1 MPNLRLHGCIYAVWW
16 NKYPILV
23 RFINQILR
31 GNNMASPI
39 TTHVLDTNLG
49 KPAVGVAVVLSRL
62 DADKQYQ
69 QIAAGETNKDGRIV
83 DWMEGQQRE
92 AGIYRIEFATDPYFE
107 KQGKSCFFPT
117 VTFDFRIENPDE
129 HYHVPLLVSAFGIST
144 YRGS

>member
-1 MPNLRLHGCIYAVWW
+1 
-16 NKYPILV
+16 
-23 RFINQILR
+23 
-31 GNNMASPI
+31 MASPI

-49 KPAVGVAVVLSRL
+49 KPAVGVAVLLYKL

-69 QIAAGETNKDGRIV
+69 RIAAGETNKDGRIV

-117 VTFDFRIENPDE
+117 VTFDFRIENPEE